1 MFQIIFHVTALN
13 LLKAGFSMAI
23 PVNSSPLGTSPGSPQ
38 GSIPVGTGGNSNT
51 TGIHPFENNVRGVNT
66 VLAVMSALLVSATY
80 AVLIGPGTRLASTSK
95 LPLAAIE
102 SNIGALLERSWPDKS
117 SSPHPPDAKDSS
129 NDAIRLLYV
138 GKLDGET
145 SRWARG
151 VEQCEDSPKR
161 RIHTPPMWLTT
172 GSSLTKSMVQ
182 LAIWEWVSI
191 WMVLAM
197 VISTLLFNG
206 FFTHYKRPDNYP
218 RLIVMMIYFAG
229 FCVHSWYVWKTFRSL
244 FSLVAAG
251 ASWSLLNKAAFA
263 SVDAT
268 QLDAALKGGPSPV
281 LKQVGK
287 PAKSDTFPAIEGCYL
302 KDVSVSQPEMNTGT
316 VNTNEDMSAIT
327 TVNSWQTREVNST
340 IEAGKTALERVVT
353 NVMTMLGITI
363 TTGFSGWTSVSS
375 TVDSTSQLGSLALL
389 ASLTLG
395 AGAMFSSA
403 IDLSVMVSSFRNVL
417 FLKEVM
423 INGQALAY
431 VQKRHSKRTSI
442 GFTQGSVTM
451 RPVRT
456 RDLAKSN
463 HLWSLILF
471 GSAYALLPSGEDHLR
486 QAAGAEYEFVIRL
499 REKNVLFTTA
509 DTGRHQAVADGGT
522 IESINVCY
530 LARAQTGS
538 ISSTQRKANP

>member
-1 MFQIIFHVTALN
+1 MFQIIFHVTALS
-13 LLKAGFSMAI
+13 LLKAGLSVAI
-23 PVNSSPLGTSPGSPQ
+23 PVNGSPLGTSPGSPQ
-38 GSIPVGTGGNSNT
+38 GPIPIGTGGNSNT
-51 TGIHPFENNVRGVNT
+51 TGIHPFEDSVRGVNT
-66 VLAVMSALLVSATY
+66 VLAVASALLVSATY

-117 SSPHPPDAKDSS
+117 SSPHLPDAKDLS

-145 SRWARG
+145 PRWARG
-151 VEQCEDSPKR
+151 VEQCEDAPKR
-161 RIHTPPMWLTT
+161 RIDTPPVWLTT
-172 GSSLTKSMVQ
+172 GSTLTKSMVQ

-206 FFTHYKRPDNYP
+206 FFTNNKRPDNYP
-218 RLIVMMIYFAG
+218 RLIIMMIYFAG
-229 FCVHSWYVWKTFRSL
+229 FCVHSWYVWKTCKSF
-244 FSLVAAG
+244 FSLAAAG

-268 QLDAALKGGPSPV
+268 QLDAALKGGPPPV

-287 PAKSDTFPAIEGCYL
+287 LARSDTFPPIEGCYL
-302 KDVSVSQPEMNTGT
+302 KDVSVSQPQMNTGP
-316 VNTNEDMSAIT
+316 VNTNEDMGAIT
-327 TVNSWQTREVNST
+327 TMNGWQRREVDST
-340 IEAGKTALERVVT
+340 MEAGKTALERVVT

-363 TTGFSGWTSVSS
+363 TTGFSGWTSVLV
-375 TVDSTSQLGSLALL
+375 TTDSTSQLGSLALL

-423 INGQALAY
+423 INGQALAH
-431 VQKRHSKRTSI
+431 VQKRRSKITSI

-451 RPVRT
+451 RPVRV
-456 RDLAKSN
+456 RDLAKSS
-463 HLWSLILF
+463 HLWSLIFF
-471 GSAYALLPSGEDHLR
+471 GSAYVLLPSEKDHSR
-486 QAAGAEYEFVIRL
+486 QAAGAEYEFAIRL
-499 REKNVLFTTA
+499 REKSVLFTTA
-509 DTGRHQAVADGGT
+509 DTGRHQAVADDGT
-522 IESINVCY
+522 VESINVCY
-530 LARAQTGS
+530 LAGAQTGS
-538 ISSTQRKANP
+538 TGSTPAEKNP